1 MTKFSRLLVIGLC
14 FVIFSAGCYA
24 VEIFPLNEVVP
35 GLMGVGKTVVAG
47 QEIEEFNVEILGI
60 IPQSPPTPDLILVRL
75 SGDVIDRTGGIASG
89 MSGSPVY
96 IDGAL
101 LGAVSYG
108 YSLADHRIAMLT
120 PAQAML
126 DLMDRI
132 PAEAKQDL
140 VYSDIPP
147 EMSALRSPVVVTGLG
162 VRALD
167 YLRTAL
173 PQLRFSDVPA
183 LAHKVDAEPRAL
195 EPGSAFAVEL
205 MRGDFQ
211 AASFGTVTHVEEDGR
226 FVGFG
231 HPFTH
236 LGSIE
241 FFAADAYVHYTMP
254 SIDFPYKIL
263 SVGKPIGGVFEDRAA
278 GVAGRLDREPKY
290 VPVKIAVHDK
300 DQNLK
305 RTYNVQVITEP
316 SLMIPLILSSAYQGV
331 DATLDRVGAGTAYV
345 RLQFESPGIPYP
357 MIREN
362 LYYSDSDIAVWSL
375 IDLNS
380 GLELLANNSLQ
391 EIELS
396 QITVEIEVA
405 KERRTASIE
414 KAVPRLST
422 VIPGD
427 SLEVEVTIRPYRQE
441 PETRILR
448 IDIPEDTM
456 PGLLTV
462 TVRSGAE
469 GYYVTKPPV
478 HVSLTTDYDSDEEVS
493 HTVAT
498 GAESLDKLI
507 TDFMDREKNNE
518 IVAEFYPFIDSFA
531 SSRRTSLADDA
542 GEGDSGEAEESPSIP
557 AFRWSDTTSELQ
569 SVRLA
574 TQYVMEGMASF
585 DIEVVAAE
593 Y

>member
-14 FVIFSAGCYA
+14 FIIFSAGCYA
-24 VEIFPLNEVVP
+24 IEIFPLGDVVP
-35 GLMGVGKTVVAG
+35 GLMGIGKTVVAG
-47 QEIEEFNVEILGI
+47 QDIEEFDVEVLGI
-60 IPQSPPTPDLILVRL
+60 VPQTPPTPDLILVRL
-75 SGDVIDRTGGIASG
+75 SGEVIDRTGGIASG

-126 DLMDRI
+126 DLMDRL
-132 PAEAKQDL
+132 PYAEAGNE
-140 VYSDIPP
+140 VYRDVSE
-147 EMSALRSPVVVTGLG
+147 EMVAMKSPVVVSGIG
-162 VRALD
+162 GRALN
-167 YLRTAL
+167 YLRESL
-173 PQLRFSDVPA
+173 PQLHFADVPA
-183 LAHKVDAEPRAL
+183 LAHRVDVEPGRL
-195 EPGSAFAVEL
+195 EPGSAFAVQL

-211 AASFGTVTHVEEDGR
+211 AASFGTVTHVDEDGR

-236 LGSIE
+236 LGSVE

-263 SVGKPIGGVFEDRAA
+263 SVGEPIGGVFEDRAA
-278 GVAGRLDREPKY
+278 GVAGRLGQEPQY
-290 VPVKIAVHDK
+290 VPVKIIIHDK
-300 DQNLK
+300 DHDLQ

-345 RLQFESPGIPYP
+345 RLQFDSPDIPYP

-375 IDLNS
+375 IDLNY

-396 QITVEIEVA
+396 QITVVIELA
-405 KERRTASIE
+405 EERQTASIE

-422 VIPGD
+422 VVPGD

-469 GYYVTKPPV
+469 GYYVSKPPV
-478 HVSLTTDYDSDEEVS
+478 HVSLATEYDDDEEVP

-518 IVAEFYPFIDSFA
+518 IVAEFYPFIDSFT
-531 SSRRTSLADDA
+531 SSARTLADEI
-542 GEGDSGEAEESPSIP
+542 GEEDSGEVEETLSIP
-557 AFRWSDTTSELQ
+557 AFRWNDTTTEMQ
-569 SVRLA
+569 SVRLS

-585 DIEVVAAE
+585 DIEVVAPE

>member
-1 MTKFSRLLVIGLC
+1 M
-14 FVIFSAGCYA
+14 
-24 VEIFPLNEVVP
+24 
-35 GLMGVGKTVVAG
+35 LM
-47 QEIEEFNVEILGI
+47 
-60 IPQSPPTPDLILVRL
+60 
-75 SGDVIDRTGGIASG
+75 
-89 MSGSPVY
+89 
-96 IDGAL
+96 
-101 LGAVSYG
+101 
-108 YSLADHRIAMLT
+108 
-120 PAQAML
+120 
-126 DLMDRI
+126 
-132 PAEAKQDL
+132 
-140 VYSDIPP
+140 
-147 EMSALRSPVVVTGLG
+147 
-162 VRALD
+162 
-167 YLRTAL
+167 
-173 PQLRFSDVPA
+173 
-183 LAHKVDAEPRAL
+183 
-195 EPGSAFAVEL
+195 
-205 MRGDFQ
+205 
-211 AASFGTVTHVEEDGR
+211 
-226 FVGFG
+226 
-231 HPFTH
+231 
-236 LGSIE
+236 
-241 FFAADAYVHYTMP
+241 HYTMP

-469 GYYVTKPPV
+469 RYYVTKPPV

-498 GAESLDKLI
+498 EPA
-507 TDFMDREKNNE
+507 
-518 IVAEFYPFIDSFA
+518 
-531 SSRRTSLADDA
+531 RTS
-542 GEGDSGEAEESPSIP
+542 S
-557 AFRWSDTTSELQ
+557 
-569 SVRLA
+569 
-574 TQYVMEGMASF
+574 
-585 DIEVVAAE
+585 
-593 Y
+593 